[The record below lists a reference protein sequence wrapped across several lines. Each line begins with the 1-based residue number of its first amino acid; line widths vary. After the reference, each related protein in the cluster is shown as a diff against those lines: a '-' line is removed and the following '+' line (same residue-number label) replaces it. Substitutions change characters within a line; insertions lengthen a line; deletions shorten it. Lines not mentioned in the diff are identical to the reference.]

1 MGRRNAGVASSRVL
15 VGYVAVDSGRILVCD
30 PAYLSSQQIKQRVDN
45 AASMSGEPLQLA
57 LAFLAGQEGCAVVV
71 SSGMGDG
78 VYPVYAKIAEVAGFG
93 KRVMKLEVDFS

>member
-1 MGRRNAGVASSRVL
+1 M
-15 VGYVAVDSGRILVCD
+15 GYVAVDSGRILVCD
-30 PAYLSSQQIKQRVDN
+30 PAYLSSQQIKQRVDEGSD

-57 LAFLAGQEGCAVVV
+57 LPFLAGHEGCAVVV